1 MDSKASFTPPSLLL
15 CTIGLSLA
23 TFMQVLDTTIANVA
37 LPTISGNL
45 GVSSEQGTWV
55 ITSFAVSNAI
65 ALPLTG
71 WLSRRFGEVKL
82 FLWATMLFVLA
93 SFLCGISTS
102 MPELVGFRVVQGL
115 VAGPLYPMTQTL
127 LIAVYPPAKRGMALA
142 LLAMVTVVA
151 PIAGPILGGWI
162 TDSYS
167 WPWIFFINIPIGL
180 FACVVVRQQLAK
192 RPVHLSRQPMDY
204 VGLITLIIG
213 VGALQV
219 VLDKGNDLDW
229 FESSF
234 IIIGSVISAVALTA
248 FVIWE
253 LTDEHPVVNLRLF
266 AFRNFRI
273 GTMVLVGGYAGFFGI
288 NLILPQ
294 WLQTQMGYT
303 ATWAGLAV
311 APIGILPVLMSPFVG
326 KYAHKFDLRLLA
338 GLAFVAIGTSCFM
351 RAGFNNQVDF
361 QHVALVQ
368 LFMGAGVAL
377 FFMPTLSILLSD
389 LPPQQIADGSGLATF
404 LRTLGGSFAASLT
417 TWIWIRRADQ
427 HHAYLTESISTY
439 DPVTRHA
446 LEQMGGNTPQAYAR
460 MEQMVN
466 SQAYMLSTVD
476 YFTLMGWIFA
486 GLVLLVWLAKPPFT
500 AKAGPAAGGGHLD
513 RRRYP
518 PISAWLLRKIERRQ
532 VETLLVHLQCPALRI
547 PIPQHDAPRCQV
559 ADLQRMDCR
568 PVGMAVD
575 QGRDTVLQ
583 HHPRHLVRRDID
595 DIVGL
600 HAGLRA
606 AFVAQLAGQLVPR
619 A

>member
-1 MDSKASFTPPSLLL
+1 MSNNASFTPPSLLL
-15 CTIGLSLA
+15 STIGLSLA

-82 FLWATMLFVLA
+82 FLWATILFVLA

-102 MPELVGFRVVQGL
+102 MPELVGFRVLQGV

-180 FACVVVRQQLAK
+180 FAVLVVRQQMAA
-192 RPVHLSRQPMDY
+192 RPVQTSRQPMDY
-204 VGLITLIIG
+204 IGLISLIIG

-234 IIIGSVISAVALTA
+234 ILVGSLISAVALA
-248 FVIWE
+248 VFIIWE

-273 GTMVLVGGYAGFFGI
+273 GTLVLVFGYAGFFGI

-311 APIGILPVLMSPFVG
+311 APIGLLPVLMSPFVG

-338 GLAFVAIGTSCFM
+338 GLAFLAIGTSCFM

-368 LFMGAGVAL
+368 LFMGIGVAL

-389 LPPQQIADGSGLATF
+389 LPPAQIADGSGLATF

-427 HHAYLTESISTY
+427 HHAYLSENISHF
-439 DPVTRHA
+439 DPATRHMIGQLGGENPQTYA
-446 LEQMGGNTPQAYAR
+446 QLEK
-460 MEQMVN
+460 MVN
-466 SQAYMLSTVD
+466 SQAYMMSTVD

-486 GLVLLVWLAKPPFT
+486 VLIVVVWLAKPPFT
-500 AKAGPAAGGGHLD
+500 AKAGPAASGH
-513 RRRYP
+513 
-518 PISAWLLRKIERRQ
+518 
-532 VETLLVHLQCPALRI
+532 
-547 PIPQHDAPRCQV
+547 
-559 ADLQRMDCR
+559 
-568 PVGMAVD
+568 
-575 QGRDTVLQ
+575 
-583 HHPRHLVRRDID
+583 
-595 DIVGL
+595 
-600 HAGLRA
+600 
-606 AFVAQLAGQLVPR
+606 
-619 A
+619 

>member
-180 FACVVVRQQLAK
+180 FACAVVRQQMAK

-234 IIIGSVISAVALTA
+234 IVIGSVISAVALTD

-273 GTMVLVGGYAGFFGI
+273 GTLVLVFGYAGFFGI

-351 RAGFNNQVDF
+351 RAGFNSQVDF

-368 LFMGAGVAL
+368 MFMGAGVAL

-439 DPVTRHA
+439 DPITRHA
-446 LEQMGGNTPQAYAR
+446 LEQMGGSTPQAYAR

-500 AKAGPAAGGGHLD
+500 AKAGPAAGGGH
-513 RRRYP
+513 
-518 PISAWLLRKIERRQ
+518 
-532 VETLLVHLQCPALRI
+532 
-547 PIPQHDAPRCQV
+547 
-559 ADLQRMDCR
+559 
-568 PVGMAVD
+568 
-575 QGRDTVLQ
+575 
-583 HHPRHLVRRDID
+583 
-595 DIVGL
+595 
-600 HAGLRA
+600 
-606 AFVAQLAGQLVPR
+606 
-619 A
+619 